1 MYTFPS
7 YGPLNVKVAYS
18 LPLSTVAQTLFPF
31 CRHTIPNVRLAV
43 VKTLGSFMIVP
54 SLPKDWVNT
63 PFLSLLF
70 QNLVCEERSDVRD
83 LSLSVWRTALSILGD
98 SPGRM
103 ENVVTQQLILDWYA
117 TMMTPLGVAVDSSSF
132 YNPSVPANGA
142 MLAERHNVDKNMLSQ
157 DLSLISV
164 EATLKARVAAATAL
178 AYLMIYWPKEVSL
191 LFALINNLFTLA
203 HQNSV
208 EQCFGPILLHYVDST
223 SMLQKFLTAII
234 AEEWARKYDAL
245 PDKPPLTGVCVLAQE
260 LTAKTLAW
268 LQGKPPPAYHEM
280 AFSLS
285 RIHAD
290 CISLLQMF
298 ATECKLPMSSI
309 PFLGTEIDIS
319 GTRPGCFTIETAEIA
334 IGSMYGRLKD
344 SLGRTRKKEL
354 AVMNEKR
361 SLILSSI
368 EHYNE
373 LKSQHDIRV
382 SASFAAAFVAFKST
396 PDKVSPV
403 VKGIMNGIKVR
414 TIVVI
419 DDKWLICLRTKK
431 TWICKIVQLSP
442 SPRS

>member
-1 MYTFPS
+1 M
-7 YGPLNVKVAYS
+7 V
-18 LPLSTVAQTLFPF
+18 
-31 CRHTIPNVRLAV
+31 
-43 VKTLGSFMIVP
+43 VP
-54 SLPKDWVNT
+54 SLPRDWVNT

-70 QNLVCEERSDVRD
+70 QNLVCEERSDIRD
-83 LSLSVWRTALSILGD
+83 LSLSAWQTALSILSD

-117 TMMTPLGVAVDSSSF
+117 TMMTPLGVAVDSSVF

-142 MLAERHNVDKNMLSQ
+142 VLAEHHNVDKNMLSQ

-164 EATLKARVAAATAL
+164 EVTLKARVAAATAL

-191 LFALINNLFTLA
+191 FSTPTAINNLLTLSW
-203 HQNSV
+203 QNPV
-208 EQCFGPILLHYVDST
+208 EQCFGPILLHYIDST

-245 PDKPPLTGVCVLAQE
+245 PNKPPLTKVCVLAQE
-260 LTAKTLAW
+260 LTTKTLAW

-285 RIHAD
+285 RIHVD

-319 GTRPGCFTIETAEIA
+319 GTRPGCFTIESAQTAV
-334 IGSMYGRLKD
+334 GSMYTRLKD

-354 AVMNEKR
+354 AVINEKR
-361 SLILSSI
+361 SIILSSI
-368 EHYNE
+368 EHYND
-373 LKSQHDIRV
+373 LKTQHDIRV

-403 VKGIMNGIKVR
+403 VKGIMNNIKVR
-414 TIVVI
+414 IVVV
-419 DDKWLICLRTKK
+419 LIHD
-431 TWICKIVQLSP
+431 TWFICI
-442 SPRS
+442 

>member
-1 MYTFPS
+1 M
-7 YGPLNVKVAYS
+7 V
-18 LPLSTVAQTLFPF
+18 
-31 CRHTIPNVRLAV
+31 
-43 VKTLGSFMIVP
+43 VP
-54 SLPKDWVNT
+54 SLPRDWVDT

-70 QNLVCEERSDVRD
+70 QNLVCEERSDIRD
-83 LSLSVWRTALSILGD
+83 LSLSAWRTALSILGD

-117 TMMTPLGVAVDSSSF
+117 TMMTPLGVAVDSSAF
-132 YNPSVPANGA
+132 YNPSAPANGA
-142 MLAERHNVDKNMLSQ
+142 VLAERHNVDKNMLSQ
-157 DLSLISV
+157 DMSLISV
-164 EATLKARVAAATAL
+164 EVTLKARVATATAL
-178 AYLMIYWPKEVSL
+178 AYLMIYWPKEVN
-191 LFALINNLFTLA
+191 LFFTPTLINKLFILSW
-203 HQNSV
+203 QNPV
-208 EQCFGPILLHYVDST
+208 EQSFGPILLHYVDST

-245 PDKPPLTGVCVLAQE
+245 PDKPPLTEVCVLAQE

-319 GTRPGCFTIETAEIA
+319 GTRPKCFTIETAQTA
-334 IGSMYGRLKD
+334 MGSIYSRLKD

-354 AVMNEKR
+354 AVINEKR

-368 EHYNE
+368 EHYND
-373 LKSQHDIRV
+373 LKTQHDIRV

-414 TIVVI
+414 IFALI
-419 DDKWLICLRTKK
+419 HDNCLICLRTKK

-442 SPRS
+442 SLHL

>member
-1 MYTFPS
+1 M
-7 YGPLNVKVAYS
+7 A
-18 LPLSTVAQTLFPF
+18 
-31 CRHTIPNVRLAV
+31 
-43 VKTLGSFMIVP
+43 VP
-54 SLPKDWVNT
+54 SLPRDWVNT

-70 QNLVCEERSDVRD
+70 QNLICEERSDIRD
-83 LSLSVWRTALSILGD
+83 LSLSAWQTALSILGD

-117 TMMTPLGVAVDSSSF
+117 TMMTPLGVAVDSSAF

-142 MLAERHNVDKNMLSQ
+142 QLAERHNVDKNMLSQ

-164 EATLKARVAAATAL
+164 EVTLKARVAAATAL
-178 AYLMIYWPKEVSL
+178 AYLIIYWPKEVSL
-191 LFALINNLFTLA
+191 FSTLIISLFTLSW
-203 HQNSV
+203 QNPV

-245 PDKPPLTGVCVLAQE
+245 PDKPPLTEVCVLAQE
-260 LTAKTLAW
+260 LTAKTLGW
-268 LQGKPPPAYHEM
+268 LQGNPPPAYHEM

-319 GTRPGCFTIETAEIA
+319 GTRPGCFTIETAQTA
-334 IGSMYGRLKD
+334 VGSMYGRLKD

-354 AVMNEKR
+354 AVISEKR
-361 SLILSSI
+361 SLVLSSI
-368 EHYNE
+368 EHYND
-373 LKSQHDIRV
+373 LKTQHDIRV

-414 TIVVI
+414 ILI
-419 DDKWLICLRTKK
+419 LIHDYWFICLRMKK
-431 TWICKIVQLSP
+431 TWICKTVQLSLSLP
-442 SPRS
+442 L